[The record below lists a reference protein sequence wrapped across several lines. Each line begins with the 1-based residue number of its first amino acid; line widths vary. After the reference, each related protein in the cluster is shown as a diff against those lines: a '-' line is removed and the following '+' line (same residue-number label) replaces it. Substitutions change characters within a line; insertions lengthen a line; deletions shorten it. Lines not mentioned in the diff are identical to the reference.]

1 MTQIF
6 KEYYDL
12 QESRQCNE
20 AWGAV
25 SKVLLNIALT
35 AIEQVLGTKLISL
48 FGENFRRSDGS
59 SGTGFRI
66 MNSSGDMIRL
76 NTEDKNPNRSVI
88 VKAADT
94 TLNLINDWLLF
105 GLARPFCS
113 IDYWKS
119 SNKNIYKPTYTCFIT
134 HIGDTTVFIRNPQLF
149 VGMIR
154 FLCNGKT
161 GEFHLSDD
169 GDDTFEVSKGK
180 LEENSVFSKIEELA
194 DRAAAAR
201 NNSKWSGE
209 FLTNKNFLDDIWE
222 QLDLE
227 GYSSKAIKYTA
238 QFMSKHPT
246 LLKAAESTQE
256 AVEKIA
262 IVCHLKESNP
272 KLKDNEIGFAAENLF

>member
-6 KEYYDL
+6 REYYAL

-76 NTEDKNPNRSVI
+76 NTEDKNPNRSVVI
-88 VKAADT
+88 KAANAVGD
-94 TLNLINDWLLF
+94 LVNDWLLF

-134 HIGDTTVFIRNPQLF
+134 HIGDIGIFARNPQLLT
-149 VGMIR
+149 GMIR

-161 GEFHLSDD
+161 GEFHLSKD
-169 GDDTFEVSKGK
+169 GDDAFEVSKGK
-180 LEENSVFSKIEELA
+180 LEESSVFRKIEDFAE
-194 DRAAAAR
+194 
-201 NNSKWSGE
+201 NCFVSKTNKWSGD
-209 FLTNKNFLDDIWE
+209 LLSDKNFLDDVWE
-222 QLDLE
+222 RLDLE

-238 QFMSKHPT
+238 QFMSKHPA
-246 LLKAAESTQE
+246 LLNAAESAQE

-262 IVCHLKESNP
+262 IVCHMKDANP